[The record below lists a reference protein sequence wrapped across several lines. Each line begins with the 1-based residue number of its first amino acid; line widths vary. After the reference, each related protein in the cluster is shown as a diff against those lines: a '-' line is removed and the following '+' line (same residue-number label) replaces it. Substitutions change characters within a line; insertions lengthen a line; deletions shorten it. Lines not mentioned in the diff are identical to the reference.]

1 MKYLLGLRSQYLFL
15 HAELAEFV
23 RQYDELF
30 TDFFNNKVRAGNIDD
45 NVVEKLL
52 KTRIIRLSDE
62 NYLKDASYMF
72 AENEPAR
79 KRNKSVLNDLP
90 GELSSTEAVDKIP
103 VKFKYPLDLI

>member
-45 NVVEKLL
+45 NVEKLL

-62 NYLKDASYMF
+62 NYLKDASYMY

-79 KRNKSVLNDLP
+79 KRNKSVLNYLP
-90 GELSSTEAVDKIP
+90 GELSSIEAVDKIP
-103 VKFKYPLDLI
+103 VKFKYPLDLT